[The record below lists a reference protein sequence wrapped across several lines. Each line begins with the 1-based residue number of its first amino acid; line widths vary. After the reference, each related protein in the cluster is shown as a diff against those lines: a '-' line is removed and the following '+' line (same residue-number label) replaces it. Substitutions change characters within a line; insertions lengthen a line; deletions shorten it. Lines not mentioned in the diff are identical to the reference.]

1 MLSTLLF
8 SVTLTLAPVHGND
21 DLLTVAE
28 KSGYTETATYAEV
41 MTLATAIADSAD
53 HINLIEMGTTLE
65 GRAIPILLLA
75 NPPITTAEEARESGK
90 LLIFAFANIHAG
102 EVCGK
107 EAFLMFARELA
118 AQPDHPFFNDLIIA
132 LAPIY
137 NADGNE
143 RFSPD
148 NRPGQ
153 VGPRTMGQR
162 PNAQGLDLNRD
173 YIKLESPEAR
183 AMVRFLTEWDPHLIF
198 DSHTTNGSAH
208 RYTITYAEPTNPA
221 GFTPSIEF
229 IRDGLLPTV
238 TERLRSRTG
247 YDMFFYGN
255 FNRDQTI
262 WATYSHEPRFGGPYH
277 GLRGQMSIL
286 SEAYSY
292 APYQDRILA
301 TREFLRETL
310 TYAQETQADI
320 LQLHQQAKDDT
331 INKGRDPQP
340 FDTVGIRYRPAAFNQ
355 PTTIKGY
362 EMQPTERGRPVAT
375 DTPKDYPVIFI
386 GRFEPTLSVRRPF
399 AYLIPPG
406 NDDIIEKLHQ
416 HGVETQPFQ
425 GDATVEQYTIQSIE
439 KARRPFQGHLLTSVE
454 AHASLATQHFPAG
467 STLIPLAQ
475 PLGNLIIYL
484 LEPMS
489 DDGFTTW
496 ELFGDRLKVGQ
507 PYPIVRIAREHDLH

>member
-1 MLSTLLF
+1 M
-8 SVTLTLAPVHGND
+8 
-21 DLLTVAE
+21 
-28 KSGYTETATYAEV
+28 
-41 MTLATAIADSAD
+41 
-53 HINLIEMGTTLE
+53 
-65 GRAIPILLLA
+65 LLA
-75 NPPITTAEEARESGK
+75 NPPITTAAEARESGK
-90 LLIFAFANIHAG
+90 VIIFAFANIHAG

-107 EAFLMFARELA
+107 EAFLMLARELA
-118 AQPDHPFFNDLIIA
+118 AQPDHPLFNDLIIA

-153 VGPRTMGQR
+153 VGPDSMGQR

-173 YIKLESPEAR
+173 YIKLESPEAQS
-183 AMVRFLTEWDPHLIF
+183 MVRFLSEWDPHLVF

-208 RYTITYAEPTNPA
+208 RYTVTYAEQTNPS
-221 GFTPSIEF
+221 GFMPSIEF

-238 TERLRSRTG
+238 TERLLARTG
-247 YDMFFYGN
+247 YAMFFYGN
-255 FNRDQTI
+255 FNHNQTM

-286 SEAYSY
+286 SEAYAY
-292 APYQDRILA
+292 ATFKDRVLA

-310 TYAQETQADI
+310 TYAQEKKDDI
-320 LQLHQQAKDDT
+320 LRLHQQAKDDT
-331 INKGRDPQP
+331 IAKGRDPQP

-355 PTTIKGY
+355 LTTIKGY
-362 EMQPTERGRPVAT
+362 EMARDERGHSRAT
-375 DTPKDYPVIFI
+375 ETPKDYTVIFI

-406 NDDIIEKLHQ
+406 NDDIIAKLHQ
-416 HGVETQPFQ
+416 HGVTTQPFE
-425 GDATVEQYTIQSIE
+425 GGATVEQYIIESID

-454 AHASLATQHFPAG
+454 ARATIIEDHRVPAG
-467 STLIPLAQ
+467 STLVPLAQ

-489 DDGFTTW
+489 DDGFVTW
-496 ELFGDRLKVGQ
+496 ELFGERLEVGQ
-507 PYPIVRIAREHDLH
+507 PYPVLRIARPGDLGIDEANFLR